1 MVLFF
6 FTGYALQTIG
16 LHYTSVSKS
25 AFYNRFC
32 CCTCTYVHIFNE
44 QTMAR
49 KICAFRKFLRFYRHW
64 IIILKQCIRTNI
76 GDLLTLIAAIAFAY
90 QIITVG
96 IYTDSTDS
104 LLLGILQIGVVGMWS
119 LFATLL
125 FESPVIPTGVSLWTN
140 LLILSIVCTCGA
152 FITQSV
158 AQQYTSA
165 THTALIY
172 SGEPVFASIFA
183 YFWVGEML
191 STRGLIGAGLILTG
205 MLVAELDLKALLK
218 DSNAKLG
225 AESQEVK
232 A

>member
-1 MVLFF
+1 
-6 FTGYALQTIG
+6 
-16 LHYTSVSKS
+16 
-25 AFYNRFC
+25 
-32 CCTCTYVHIFNE
+32 
-44 QTMAR
+44 
-49 KICAFRKFLRFYRHW
+49 
-64 IIILKQCIRTNI
+64 
-76 GDLLTLIAAIAFAY
+76 
-90 QIITVG
+90 
-96 IYTDSTDS
+96 
-104 LLLGILQIGVVGMWS
+104 MWS